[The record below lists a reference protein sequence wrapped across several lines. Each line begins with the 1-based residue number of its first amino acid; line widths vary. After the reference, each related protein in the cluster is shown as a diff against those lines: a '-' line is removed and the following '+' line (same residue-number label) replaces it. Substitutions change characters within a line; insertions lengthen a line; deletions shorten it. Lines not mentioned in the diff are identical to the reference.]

1 MGPVDAGLAVENR
14 LFRALAVLRVVL
26 LANAVGLNLYRINN
40 FTHPRLGAAV
50 VIAMVAWTVFIIW
63 AYHAPRRRVPA
74 LLILDMGIAVGAL
87 LSSPFIKGDGFNASV
102 PGFWIAGAMMAWA
115 VRWRWLGG
123 LIAAL
128 VLSVTDLLIRQ
139 EISQTNYANIF
150 LVMIAGPIVGY
161 MCGSL
166 QQMAVERD
174 VAERATAVSAERAR
188 LARAVHDGVLQVLAL
203 VQRKGPELGG
213 EGVALGRLAAE
224 QETSLR
230 SLIRQQDSLQAPQAQ
245 VTDLAGVLERLASRR
260 PPVVGVVTPGV
271 PVELPASTADEVTA
285 AVSACLDNVAVHV
298 GEEASA
304 WVLLEDLGDR
314 VVLSVRDE
322 GPGIPEGR
330 LVEAESAG
338 RLGVA
343 ESIRGRIHDLGGT
356 AEVITSSS
364 TGTEWELIIPRTGS
378 GSRP

>member
-26 LANAVGLNLYRINN
+26 VANAIGLNAYRIDN
-40 FTHPRLGAAV
+40 FTHRNLGIAV
-50 VIAMVAWTVFIIW
+50 VVVMVAWTGISIW
-63 AYHAPRRRVPA
+63 AYDAPRRRVPA
-74 LLILDMGIAVGAL
+74 LLLLDLAIAVGAM
-87 LSSPFIKGDGFNASV
+87 LSSPFVKGDGFNATV
-102 PGFWIAGAMMAWA
+102 PGFWIAGALMAWA
-115 VRWRWLGG
+115 VHWRWFGA

-128 VLSVTDLLIRQ
+128 VLSATDLLIRQ
-139 EISQTNYANIF
+139 ELSQTNYGHVF

-166 QQMAVERD
+166 QRMAAERD
-174 VAERATAVSAERAR
+174 VAERAAAVSAERAR

-213 EGVALGRLAAE
+213 EGVALGRLAGE
-224 QETSLR
+224 QEKSLR
-230 SLIRQQDSLQAPQAQ
+230 SLIRQQDTLQAPQAQ
-245 VTDLAGVLERLASRR
+245 IADLGGALERLANRR

-271 PVELPASTADEVTA
+271 PVDLSAETVTDVVAATA
-285 AVSACLDNVAVHV
+285 ACLDNVAVHV
-298 GEEASA
+298 GEGARA

-314 VVLSVRDE
+314 IVVSVRDE

-330 LVEAESAG
+330 LGEAELTG

-343 ESIRGRIHDLGGT
+343 ESIRGRIRDLGGT
-356 AEVITSSS
+356 AEVFTSTS
-364 TGTEWELIIPRTGS
+364 TGTEWELTIPR
-378 GSRP
+378 SRP